1 MKKIL
6 IVVLASALGACATT
20 TITPEV
26 QQKPN
31 VNLAGFPLAFKD
43 GYADGCASAKA
54 LVGRKKDEQRFKTDT
69 QYAQGW
75 RDGYDICKKR

>member
-1 MKKIL
+1 MGMLAL
-6 IVVLASALGACATT
+6 ILGACATT
-20 TITPEV
+20 LTPKA
-26 QQKPN
+26 QSPN
-31 VNLAGFPLAFKD
+31 VNLAGFPPAFKE

-54 LVGRKKDEQRFKTDT
+54 LVGSKKDDQRFKSDV